1 MAVESYA
8 VDDNL
13 TINEVKTYA
22 GGECAV
28 YAYEPTSPLYVF
40 STNGIKMKDV
50 DLTDMKNLV
59 LVNLTNAGIFEVKLP
74 DSDNLME
81 LILDNNMIQDI
92 DLSRYANQMRMIS
105 MNGNQLSSFDA
116 SAMTNLVS
124 LGLANNKLTSVK
136 LNNPDMYNLEL
147 SGNQLEQIDLSK
159 VKGLTQLFLSHNRL
173 SSISRWL

>member
-1 MAVESYA
+1 MAEENYA

-74 DSDNLME
+74 DSDN
-81 LILDNNMIQDI
+81 D
-92 DLSRYANQMRMIS
+92 SRYRPLALCQPDAN
-105 MNGNQLSSFDA
+105 
-116 SAMTNLVS
+116 
-124 LGLANNKLTSVK
+124 
-136 LNNPDMYNLEL
+136 
-147 SGNQLEQIDLSK
+147 DLYEWQP
-159 VKGLTQLFLSHNRL
+159 VVFV
-173 SSISRWL
+173 

>member
-1 MAVESYA
+1 MESYA

-59 LVNLTNAGIFEVKLP
+59 LVNLTNAGISEVKLP
-74 DSDNLME
+74 ATIGM
-81 LILDNNMIQDI
+81 
-92 DLSRYANQMRMIS
+92 
-105 MNGNQLSSFDA
+105 
-116 SAMTNLVS
+116 
-124 LGLANNKLTSVK
+124 
-136 LNNPDMYNLEL
+136 
-147 SGNQLEQIDLSK
+147 LSK
-159 VKGLTQLFLSHNRL
+159 EVNLLIEWLMNRKK
-173 SSISRWL
+173 